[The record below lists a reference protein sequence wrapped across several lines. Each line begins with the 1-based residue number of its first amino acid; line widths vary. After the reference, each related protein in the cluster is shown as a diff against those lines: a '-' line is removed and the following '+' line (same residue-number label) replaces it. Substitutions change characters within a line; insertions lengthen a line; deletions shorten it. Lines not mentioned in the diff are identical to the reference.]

1 MADKLWFEV
10 RLLPQSLDS
19 LVVTITSKASSRGS
33 LAPEKTGKDL
43 EIHDKPPQQARII
56 ALCSSASKRYR
67 PKWSQWILI
76 WISGVC
82 RLVWEGKKGFSTK
95 RLQKIYVLSFHLYSV
110 ACGSFMCHLDPLKI
124 LQAVKECREAV
135 SLMLEMQRTDDTG
148 ASKRGNKNRGEM
160 GGFFWTWI
168 FLLEIWKKLMKS
180 DAHNAFSVIW
190 CVYIYIYK
198 CIYINVYIYI
208 YIYIQDDLSMHD
220 SSAMV
225 WHTTLWNIW
234 FIHEATS
241 RTTRFVAVLLEAGL
255 ARLSS
260 WLNCCVSLQL
270 SRYWD
275 ERPSS
280 F

>member
-110 ACGSFMCHLDPLKI
+110 ACGSFMCHLDPLKN

-148 ASKRGNKNRGEM
+148 ASKRGKQKPWGD
-160 GGFFWTWI
+160 GCFFWTWI
-168 FLLEIWKKLMKS
+168 FLLKIWK
-180 DAHNAFSVIW
+180 N
-190 CVYIYIYK
+190 
-198 CIYINVYIYI
+198 
-208 YIYIQDDLSMHD
+208 
-220 SSAMV
+220 
-225 WHTTLWNIW
+225 T
-234 FIHEATS
+234 HEITC
-241 RTTRFVAVLLEAGL
+241 T
-255 ARLSS
+255 
-260 WLNCCVSLQL
+260 
-270 SRYWD
+270 
-275 ERPSS
+275 
-280 F
+280 